1 MSNGTEFY
9 ESELFKSLILNF
21 QVSAMIGMGKI
32 VNPVTQKAE
41 RNLNEAKVAI
51 DMLNMIANKTKG
63 NLTDE
68 ENRMV
73 QQTLTDLR
81 LNYVNEK
88 SQPEPKEEKTEP
100 AEAQTEAKQP
110 DKKKKGGK
118 KAENKKKKVTKG
130 GR

>member
-1 MSNGTEFY
+1 MSNGIEFY

-32 VNPVTQKAE
+32 VNPITQKAE
-41 RNLNEAKVAI
+41 RNLNEAKVSI
-51 DMLNMIANKTKG
+51 DMLNMIANKTKD

-68 ENRMV
+68 ENRIL

-88 SQPEPKEEKTEP
+88 SQPEPEEEKTEP
-100 AEAQTEAKQP
+100 AETKTETKQP
-110 DKKKKGGK
+110 DKKKS
-118 KAENKKKKVTKG
+118 KKKPKNTKKKSD
-130 GR
+130 